1 MEGSRVYDDAGFLQ
15 RLLDDTLAE
24 QAELH
29 GVPGVNPQQCESLV
43 TRARSGIDLETDSDL
58 VLESNECNI

>member
-1 MEGSRVYDDAGFLQ
+1 
-15 RLLDDTLAE
+15 
-24 QAELH
+24 
-29 GVPGVNPQQCESLV
+29 V